1 MRETL
6 IVVAFLPFLYYAT
19 LDGIFHFRGRRVS
32 LSEHVIHVVIG
43 LSLALVFTAAVMA
56 NQPVMLGSLV
66 AFLVSGGLD
75 EFVWHRDLPAHESEL
90 QAKEH
95 LSLLIF
101 LGVTLL
107 LDSPLVTTG

>member
-6 IVVAFLPFLYYAT
+6 VVVAFLPFLYYAT

-56 NQPVMLGSLV
+56 NQPGMLGSLG
-66 AFLVSGGLD
+66 AFLVSGGLYH
-75 EFVWHRDLPAHESEL
+75 FVWHRDLPANESNL
-90 QAKEH
+90 H
-95 LSLLIF
+95 PNDPLSRLILLVRTSLIDAPA
-101 LGVTLL
+101 LALR
-107 LDSPLVTTG
+107 

>member
-6 IVVAFLPFLYYAT
+6 VVVAFLPFLYYAT

-75 EFVWHRDLPAHESEL
+75 EFVWHRDLPAPESDL
-90 QAKEH
+90 HAKEH
-95 LSLLIF
+95 LALLIF
-101 LGVTLL
+101 LGITLL
-107 LDSPLVTTG
+107 VDSPLVTTG

>member
-66 AFLVSGGLD
+66 AFLVSGGQD
-75 EFVWHRDLPAHESEL
+75 EIVWHRDLPAQESDL
-90 QAKEH
+90 HAKAH
-95 LSLLIF
+95 LALLIF

-107 LDSPLVTTG
+107 IDSPLVTTG

>member
-66 AFLVSGGLD
+66 AFLAVSYTHL
-75 EFVWHRDLPAHESEL
+75 RAHETDSYL
-90 QAKEH
+90 
-95 LSLLIF
+95 
-101 LGVTLL
+101 VCRLL
-107 LDSPLVTTG
+107 LE